1 MMKRL
6 RRLIK
11 LSKKDAKV
19 LDKLTDEQIDA
30 LPDAPDGHAVFI
42 GQGTEADYA
51 EQEREDK
58 GFKHLFGIGRK
69 DIDA

>member
-1 MMKRL
+1 MIKRL

-11 LSKKDAKV
+11 LSKKAPEAIDA
-19 LDKLTDEQIDA
+19 LTDEQVDA
-30 LPDAPDGHAVFI
+30 FPDAPDGQAVFI

-58 GFKHLFGIGRK
+58 GFKHLFGIGRT
-69 DIDA
+69 DV